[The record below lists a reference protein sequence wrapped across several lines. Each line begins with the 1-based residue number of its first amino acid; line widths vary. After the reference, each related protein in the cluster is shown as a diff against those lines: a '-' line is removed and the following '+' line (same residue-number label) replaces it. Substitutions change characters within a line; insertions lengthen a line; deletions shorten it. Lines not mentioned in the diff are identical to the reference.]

1 MNAGDAFLLPDWTGR
16 HLHVVL
22 AVLADGSF
30 ILCHFTTRRR
40 HSDPTCV
47 IQPGEHSFVVVETA
61 VRYDQ
66 TYFCSDAGLQALER
80 DIVKRFEPLSAALL
94 QKVRRGA
101 LDSPQT
107 PDKIK
112 NALRGLS
119 PRA

>member
-22 AVLADGSF
+22 AVLTDGSS

-40 HSDPTCV
+40 HSDPTCI

-80 DIVKRFEPLSAALL
+80 DVVKRFEPLSAALL
-94 QKVRRGA
+94 QKVRQGA

-112 NALRGLS
+112 NALRGE
-119 PRA
+119 AAKA